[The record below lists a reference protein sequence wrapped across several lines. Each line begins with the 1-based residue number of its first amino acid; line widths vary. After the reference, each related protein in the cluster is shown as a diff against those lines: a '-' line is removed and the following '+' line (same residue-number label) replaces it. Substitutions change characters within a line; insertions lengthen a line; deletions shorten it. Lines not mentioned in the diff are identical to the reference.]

1 MVWEGYFYFI
11 ALLFTFTD
19 GQGYKRLRLQNGAS
33 PCEGRVEVYHQ
44 GEWGTVCDDDW
55 DTNDADVVCRQLG
68 CGRAVRAT
76 TNAHHGA
83 GTGRIWLDYVRCRGT
98 ESYLWECNS
107 RPWGEH
113 NCNHGEDAGVI
124 CSGRIAHTWVEGQSI
139 CSGHLEVADS
149 TSSGPVCEL
158 DAGLRAANV
167 ICRQLDCG
175 TAVTLPVI
183 TNSYKRIEEFWTG
196 EIKCIG
202 NETNIKNCIWIN
214 SIKKNCTNPNPPTIH
229 CIGTYSDYRIVNG
242 SQSCSGRVE
251 LERVGQWKSL
261 CNSHWDLHAANVLCR
276 QLNCGTAVSVP
287 HGNMFGTS
295 KLTWTDRF
303 HCKGTESQLAEC
315 PYTALGNSDCPHGE
329 TAAVI
334 CTGIKETLRLM
345 GGENHCEG
353 RVEVQNGS
361 WHRVYGSEWG
371 INEAQVVCRE
381 LHCGKAVSA
390 FTSEAQLPDSSHGI
404 WESIK
409 CNGNESQLQDCVGTL
424 ASSVAQGCDPKKE
437 VGVFCSASRRVRLV
451 DGTGRCAGRVE
462 VYHHGEWGTVCDD
475 SWDVEDANVVCRQ
488 LRCGHAISTTNA
500 FHGSGTGKIWMD
512 DLKCLGNE
520 TSLWDCPSSAWG
532 LHNCQHKED
541 VGVICSESTD
551 LRLVGGT
558 HECEGRVEVYYNG
571 GWTSVCDNAM
581 GENTVSIICKQL
593 NCGVSG
599 TISSLHEYGEAGGPF
614 LLDNIKC
621 RKNDITLWQCPSKPW
636 TRDIC
641 SKREAAKIKCS
652 GHKPYKAVT
661 EADSCPTL
669 HNCTDSDRVR
679 LIGGQDNCSG
689 RVEVFFQGAWGTVCD
704 DSWDR
709 KDAEV
714 VCAQLG
720 CVSAINATGEAM
732 FGSGTGPIW
741 LDEVSCKGHEQAL
754 QDCFSVRWNR
764 SDCHHKEDAGVIC
777 TGKKESLPTT
787 ALSFTTGP
795 PTSATSR
802 ISTVYVSSNIPI
814 IACIVLAILLGLGIM
829 VVWALARNLHWYRM
843 VLKTRTDSLLSPA
856 FPIYEE
862 INFAMEGFEKALSE
876 GSDSIVD
883 TTDRK
888 LEYYTSASEDKNSV
902 ISVTEASTDK
912 YPLNN
917 YEDIEEPDK
926 DKGALLSGSQG
937 SLNDKL
943 QSEDYDDTEGPEK
956 DEIDFIF
963 DARTLP
969 QNMISDY
976 GYDDAETQPSST
988 QDKANGLSHP
998 PAISISCDYD
1008 DADLGD

>member
-1 MVWEGYFYFI
+1 MDANLFLTLLSCYFFI
-11 ALLFTFTD
+11 LF
-19 GQGYKRLRLQNGAS
+19 S
-33 PCEGRVEVYHQ
+33 
-44 GEWGTVCDDDW
+44 
-55 DTNDADVVCRQLG
+55 
-68 CGRAVRAT
+68 
-76 TNAHHGA
+76 
-83 GTGRIWLDYVRCRGT
+83 
-98 ESYLWECNS
+98 
-107 RPWGEH
+107 
-113 NCNHGEDAGVI
+113 
-124 CSGRIAHTWVEGQSI
+124 
-139 CSGHLEVADS
+139 
-149 TSSGPVCEL
+149 
-158 DAGLRAANV
+158 AA
-167 ICRQLDCG
+167 
-175 TAVTLPVI
+175 
-183 TNSYKRIEEFWTG
+183 
-196 EIKCIG
+196 
-202 NETNIKNCIWIN
+202 
-214 SIKKNCTNPNPPTIH
+214 
-229 CIGTYSDYRIVNG
+229 
-242 SQSCSGRVE
+242 
-251 LERVGQWKSL
+251 
-261 CNSHWDLHAANVLCR
+261 
-276 QLNCGTAVSVP
+276 
-287 HGNMFGTS
+287 
-295 KLTWTDRF
+295 
-303 HCKGTESQLAEC
+303 
-315 PYTALGNSDCPHGE
+315 
-329 TAAVI
+329 
-334 CTGIKETLRLM
+334 
-345 GGENHCEG
+345 
-353 RVEVQNGS
+353 
-361 WHRVYGSEWG
+361 
-371 INEAQVVCRE
+371 
-381 LHCGKAVSA
+381 
-390 FTSEAQLPDSSHGI
+390 
-404 WESIK
+404 
-409 CNGNESQLQDCVGTL
+409 
-424 ASSVAQGCDPKKE
+424 
-437 VGVFCSASRRVRLV
+437 ASRRVRLL
-451 DGTGRCAGRVE
+451 DSRGRCAGRVE
-462 VYHHGEWGTVCDD
+462 LYHHGEWGTVCDD

-520 TSLWDCPSSAWG
+520 TSLWDCPSSPWG
-532 LHNCQHKED
+532 QHNCQHKED

-571 GWTSVCDNAM
+571 SWTSVCDNAM

-599 TISSLHEYGEAGGPF
+599 SFASLYEYGEAGGPF

-641 SKREAAKIKCS
+641 SKGEAANIKCS

-679 LIGGQDNCSG
+679 LIGGQNNCSG

-720 CVSAINATGEAM
+720 CGSAINATGEAM

-787 ALSFTTGP
+787 AQSLTTGP

-876 GSDSIVD
+876 GSDSLVD
-883 TTDRK
+883 PKDQK
-888 LEYYTSASEDKNSV
+888 LEYYTSASEDKKSV
-902 ISVTEASTDK
+902 ISVTDASTNK
-912 YPLNN
+912 CPLND
-917 YEDIEEPDK
+917 YDDIEETEKNRGSLVP
-926 DKGALLSGSQG
+926 GSQVF
-937 SLNDKL
+937 
-943 QSEDYDDTEGPEK
+943 E
-956 DEIDFIF
+956 
-963 DARTLP
+963 ARP
-969 QNMISDY
+969 
-976 GYDDAETQPSST
+976 
-988 QDKANGLSHP
+988 
-998 PAISISCDYD
+998 
-1008 DADLGD
+1008 